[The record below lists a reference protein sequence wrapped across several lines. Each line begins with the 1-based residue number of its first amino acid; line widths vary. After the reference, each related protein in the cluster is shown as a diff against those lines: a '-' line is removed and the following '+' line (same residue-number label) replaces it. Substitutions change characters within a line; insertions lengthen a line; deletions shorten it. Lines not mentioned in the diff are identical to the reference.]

1 MTVIQGFAARLECML
16 NTCVRHAST
25 VSFSRWNFRQRF
37 LKILTNLGKDN
48 CDNFACH
55 KTLNITI

>member
-25 VSFSRWNFRQRF
+25 VSFKF
-37 LKILTNLGKDN
+37 LKEICLQIFSGFL
-48 CDNFACH
+48 
-55 KTLNITI
+55 